1 MALYES
7 VIIGRQDL
15 TTSQFETIVNEFIS
29 VIESLKGKIQKKE
42 SWGLRNLAYKINKN
56 RKGHYMLLNIDG
68 PADAI
73 VEYERL
79 MRLHEDIIRFLTMR
93 IKSVD
98 EKPSPL
104 MSNKNDR
111 QKNVSAD
118 DISESTE
125 NLKRNIIMTQ
135 FNIKREALRKPN
147 QKRKKSCPFS
157 APNTPEIDY
166 KDLKVLTRY
175 VSERGKIIPSRISAV
190 SAKRQ
195 RELSKAIKRARFL
208 ALMPYVVG

>member
-15 TTSQFETIVNEFIS
+15 TTSQFDTIVNEFIS
-29 VIESLKGKIQKKE
+29 VIESLKGTIQKKE

-125 NLKRNIIMTQ
+125 
-135 FNIKREALRKPN
+135 
-147 QKRKKSCPFS
+147 S
-157 APNTPEIDY
+157 
-166 KDLKVLTRY
+166 
-175 VSERGKIIPSRISAV
+175 
-190 SAKRQ
+190 
-195 RELSKAIKRARFL
+195 
-208 ALMPYVVG
+208 

>member
-15 TTSQFETIVNEFIS
+15 TPSQFETIVNEFIS
-29 VIESLKGKIQKKE
+29 VIESLKGTIQKKE

-104 MSNKNDR
+104 MNNKNDR
-111 QKNVSAD
+111 QKNLSAD
-118 DISESTE
+118 NTSVT
-125 NLKRNIIMTQ
+125 K
-135 FNIKREALRKPN
+135 EA
-147 QKRKKSCPFS
+147 
-157 APNTPEIDY
+157 
-166 KDLKVLTRY
+166 
-175 VSERGKIIPSRISAV
+175 
-190 SAKRQ
+190 
-195 RELSKAIKRARFL
+195 
-208 ALMPYVVG
+208 

>member
-15 TTSQFETIVNEFIS
+15 TPSQFETIVNEFIS
-29 VIESLKGKIQKKE
+29 VIESLKGTIQKQE

-79 MRLHEDIIRFLTMR
+79 MRLHEDIIRFLTIR

-104 MSNKNDR
+104 MSNKIDR
-111 QKNVSAD
+111 QKNLSSD
-118 DISESTE
+118 DTSIS
-125 NLKRNIIMTQ
+125 K
-135 FNIKREALRKPN
+135 EA
-147 QKRKKSCPFS
+147 
-157 APNTPEIDY
+157 
-166 KDLKVLTRY
+166 
-175 VSERGKIIPSRISAV
+175 
-190 SAKRQ
+190 
-195 RELSKAIKRARFL
+195 
-208 ALMPYVVG
+208 

>member
-29 VIESLKGKIQKKE
+29 VIESLKGTIQKKE

-93 IKSVD
+93 IKSLD

-118 DISESTE
+118 DNSESTE
-125 NLKRNIIMTQ
+125 
-135 FNIKREALRKPN
+135 A
-147 QKRKKSCPFS
+147 
-157 APNTPEIDY
+157 
-166 KDLKVLTRY
+166 
-175 VSERGKIIPSRISAV
+175 
-190 SAKRQ
+190 
-195 RELSKAIKRARFL
+195 
-208 ALMPYVVG
+208 